1 MAQNSGFPW
10 VRSQSIADET
20 DRNGRGQLQKL
31 QTVFSAFQESGADPG
46 LALDLL
52 LHELAVEARSLPGVG
67 SSAIALRLSENDFV
81 CRAAAG
87 KSAPGL
93 GTRIEAQDG
102 LSAECV
108 RTGRQQVC
116 QDTKMDS
123 RVDAEVCGVLG
134 VRSLVIVPLFMEQR
148 LIGILE
154 AFAPSPHAFD
164 RASILYL
171 AELGHRI
178 VQTVAF
184 AEARMK
190 NPASVPNV
198 RQVIVKPWVE
208 VAGVP
213 ETATKG
219 LPDVVDPVRAHHPPE
234 PAVSAPLVETG
245 VPVATTSITAPS
257 EVRLPVS
264 SSPPDAMKDLFVE
277 SSIAVVPLRARR
289 NLGLALVAL
298 VAGLVAAAGLL
309 WLPTDASRAMIA
321 SSEAFSEKLP
331 NVAPTAIASTSTPAT
346 MASRGLKPSA
356 GGQSAAASL
365 RSKEVVQ
372 ATHTPAPAPRTGGL
386 VVYEKGKVVYRA
398 LPGSGQLI
406 GPVTSAAETEKLRDT
421 ADAKPDAV
429 TGPKMDRI
437 SGGTLIHQVAP
448 VVPPSVS
455 GLQLPLEVEL
465 EGIIAHDGTVRDL
478 RFVRGDERLSAA
490 AIEAAR
496 QWRYEPFRSNGEVV
510 DMLSTLSVRFR

>member
-1 MAQNSGFPW
+1 MAQNSSFPW

-20 DRNGRGQLQKL
+20 DRNGSRQLQKL

-52 LHELAVEARSLPGVG
+52 LHELAVEARSLSGVG
-67 SSAIALRLSENDFV
+67 SSAIALRLSDNDFV

-116 QDTKMDS
+116 QDTETDS
-123 RVDAEVCGVLG
+123 RVDAEVCRVLG
-134 VRSLVIVPLFMEQR
+134 VRSLVIVPLFLEQR

-154 AFAPSPHAFD
+154 AFAPAPHAFE

-171 AELGHRI
+171 AELGHSI

-184 AEARMK
+184 AEARLK
-190 NPASVPNV
+190 NPGSVPNV
-198 RQVIVKPWVE
+198 RQVVVKPWVE
-208 VAGVP
+208 VAGVSETERVTQELP
-213 ETATKG
+213 EIAALVRTRQTVESAT
-219 LPDVVDPVRAHHPPE
+219 PVVT
-234 PAVSAPLVETG
+234 APLLE
-245 VPVATTSITAPS
+245 P
-257 EVRLPVS
+257 EVPVS
-264 SSPPDAMKDLFVE
+264 SPPPATVERYFVE
-277 SSIAVVPLRARR
+277 PSVAVVPLRSRR

-298 VAGLVAAAGLL
+298 VAGLIAAAGLL
-309 WLPTDASRAMIA
+309 WLPNDASRAIIA
-321 SSEAFSEKLP
+321 SSDAFSGKLP
-331 NVAPTAIASTSTPAT
+331 SVAPTAMASTSTPASV
-346 MASRGLKPSA
+346 ASRGLKPSA
-356 GGQSAAASL
+356 GHQSAPAS
-365 RSKEVVQ
+365 SHGKE
-372 ATHTPAPAPRTGGL
+372 AAPATPNPTQSPRTGGL

-421 ADAKPDAV
+421 TDAKVDGN

-437 SGGTLIHQVAP
+437 TGGALIQQ
-448 VVPPSVS
+448 VVPVIPSNVS

-465 EGIIAHDGTVRDL
+465 EGIITHDGTVRDL

-496 QWRYEPFRSNGEVV
+496 QWRYEPFRSNGEAV
-510 DMLSTLSVRFR
+510 DMLSTLSVRFH

>member
-1 MAQNSGFPW
+1 MAQNSSFPW

-20 DRNGRGQLQKL
+20 DRNGSRQLQKL

-52 LHELAVEARSLPGVG
+52 LHELAVEARSLSGVG
-67 SSAIALRLSENDFV
+67 SSAIALRLSDNDFV

-116 QDTKMDS
+116 QDTETDS
-123 RVDAEVCGVLG
+123 RVDAEVCRVLG
-134 VRSLVIVPLFMEQR
+134 VRSLVIVPLFLEQR

-154 AFAPSPHAFD
+154 AFAPAPHAFE

-171 AELGHRI
+171 AELGHSI

-184 AEARMK
+184 AEARLK
-190 NPASVPNV
+190 NPASVPNM
-198 RQVIVKPWVE
+198 RQVVVKPWVE
-208 VAGVP
+208 VAGVS
-213 ETATKG
+213 EAATQE
-219 LPDVVDPVRAHHPPE
+219 LPDIAAPVRARRTVE
-234 PAVSAPLVETG
+234 SAVTAPLVETKAP
-245 VPVATTSITAPS
+245 VPIAPSITLS
-257 EVRLPVS
+257 EVRSPVS
-264 SSPPDAMKDLFVE
+264 SPPPAAVENLFVE
-277 SSIAVVPLRARR
+277 PYAGIVPLRSRK

-298 VAGLVAAAGLL
+298 VAGLIAAAALL
-309 WLPTDASRAMIA
+309 WLPNDTSRATIA
-321 SSEAFSEKLP
+321 SSDAFSGKLP
-331 NVAPTAIASTSTPAT
+331 SVAPTAMASTSTPASV
-346 MASRGLKPSA
+346 APRGLKPSA
-356 GGQSAAASL
+356 GHQSVPASSH
-365 RSKEVVQ
+365 SKE
-372 ATHTPAPAPRTGGL
+372 AAPATPNPTQSPRTGGL

-421 ADAKPDAV
+421 TDAKIDGN

-437 SGGTLIHQVAP
+437 TGGALIHQVVP
-448 VVPPSVS
+448 VMPSNVS

-465 EGIIAHDGTVRDL
+465 EGIITHDGTVRDL

-496 QWRYEPFRSNGEVV
+496 QWRYEPFRSNGEAV